1 MRSVSLSLRGLQLF
15 SIGWQSMTC
24 VLMMLLL
31 PQRVLGVAVSIVG
44 VAFGTAGILR
54 GRPLWTNLSVLTMW
68 TTFFWLIISQATLGS
83 IEQYLPFTLLQSVMI
98 LFATEV
104 VTETCKLRNQVSSE
118 AKAIP
123 SEGVEL
129 KPIRSGQ
136 QAFRHI
142 SRLGLLFA
150 SSYLLSLGLLFAGGM
165 IASAV
170 PLLADISLYIVVV
183 SVSLSLLLL
192 LREE

>member
-1 MRSVSLSLRGLQLF
+1 
-15 SIGWQSMTC
+15 
-24 VLMMLLL
+24 
-31 PQRVLGVAVSIVG
+31 VG
-44 VAFGTAGILR
+44 VAFGTAGVLR
-54 GRPLWTNLSVLTMW
+54 GRPLWTKLSVLAMW
-68 TTFFWLIISQATLGS
+68 MTFFSLVIFQAVSGS
-83 IEQYLPFTLLQSVMI
+83 IEQYLSFTLLQSVMI

-104 VTETCKLRNQVSSE
+104 ATESCKLRNQVSRE
-118 AKAIP
+118 AKAIL

-129 KPIRSGQ
+129 KPFTSGQ
-136 QAFRHI
+136 HAFRHV

-150 SSYLLSLGLLFAGGM
+150 SSYILSLGFLFAGGI

-192 LREE
+192 LHEE